1 MRMFREPGR
10 NEKGFSLLEVLVAM
24 AIVGIA
30 VIAGVGLLADCV
42 RFSYR
47 LRETSESCLERW
59 NRVQEI
65 RAAVELD
72 AEDTE
77 WLVPCEGCPP
87 IRLHRVVDEAGRSW
101 EVYRYDGSA
110 PAWE

>member
-1 MRMFREPGR
+1 MSVSREFDR
-10 NEKGFSLLEVLVAM
+10 KQKGFSLLEVLVAM
-24 AIVGIA
+24 AIVA
-30 VIAGVGLLADCV
+30 TALIAGVGLLADCV

-65 RAAVELD
+65 RAGGESD
-72 AEDTE
+72 TEETE
-77 WLVPCEGCPP
+77 WLAPCEGCPP
-87 IRLHRVVDEAGRSW
+87 IRRHWVADEAGRRW